1 MSARGRAPEGP
12 TPRPP
17 PPACGQG
24 ACITSVASGDI
35 QAAGMSEYSGLIAKP
50 LGPASISLELPNY
63 PMPPLDLS
71 HFTGI
76 SAEEAQRRFLEE
88 GPNELPSREV
98 RGIPGIVKDVIR
110 EPMFLL
116 LVGAGSIYLILGD
129 LEEGA
134 LLLSFVLVIIG
145 ITVYQERKTE
155 RALEALR
162 NLSSPRALVIR
173 DGQLARIA
181 GRDVVRGD
189 ILFLSEGDRIAADA
203 LIHASTNLSVDE
215 SLLTGESVPVRKLPP
230 EGEPGER
237 RPGGDDQ
244 PWLYSGT
251 LVVQGQGIAEVVS
264 TGINTR
270 MGEIGKALQAVEPE
284 ETRLHVETGHI
295 VRRIALIGL
304 FLFIIVV
311 VVYGL
316 TRGDWIQ
323 GLLAGITLA
332 MAILPEE
339 FPVVLTVFLALGA
352 WRLSK
357 ISVLARQVPAIE
369 TLGETTVLCT
379 DKTGTLTLNRMTVAK
394 CAVAGSTFDCLT
406 DPGRPLPEP
415 YHELLEYAILSC
427 KKDPF
432 DPMEQ
437 ALLKTGIDDLS
448 GTEHLHR
455 DWELLVE
462 YPLSR
467 ELLAMSNVWRSRKGD
482 EYIIAAKGA
491 PEAIFDLC
499 HLGED
504 EIAKLTPGVEDL
516 AAQGLRVLG
525 VAKSRFQPGQ
535 LPDGQHAFP
544 FTYLGLIGF
553 ADPVRPDAAA
563 AVSECRTAGIRVV
576 MITGDYPSTARN
588 IARQIGLPETENI
601 LTGPDL
607 DAMPSSRRAAE
618 IRTASLFARVVP
630 EQKLQIVES
639 LKAGG
644 EIVAM
649 TGDGVNDAPALKA
662 AHIGIAMGGRG
673 TDVAREA
680 SSLVLLD
687 DNFASIVAGIRMGR
701 RIYAN
706 LKKAMAYIIAVH
718 VPIAGLSLIP
728 VLFGWPLIL
737 LPVQIV
743 FLELIID
750 PACSVVFEAEQEEPD
765 TMQRPPRKP
774 EDHMLDRPTVAIALA
789 QGLVA
794 LVIVLAIYLHGM
806 MQGLS
811 ADQLRTV
818 SFITIVIA
826 NLALICA
833 NRSWSES
840 IAATFR
846 KQNTAFWWVITGALF
861 FLGAVLVVPGVRALF
876 QFAPVSPGYLLL
888 CGLGGLLTV
897 AWFELYKIARAG
909 RPHTT

>member
-1 MSARGRAPEGP
+1 
-12 TPRPP
+12 
-17 PPACGQG
+17 
-24 ACITSVASGDI
+24 
-35 QAAGMSEYSGLIAKP
+35 
-50 LGPASISLELPNY
+50 
-63 PMPPLDLS
+63 MPPLDLS
-71 HFTGI
+71 RFTGL
-76 SAEEAQRRFLEE
+76 SSGEASLRLLKD
-88 GPNELPSREV
+88 GPNEIPTQET
-98 RGIPGIVKDVIR
+98 RGIPEIIRDVIR

-116 LVGAGSIYLILGD
+116 LVGAGSIYFILGD
-129 LEEGA
+129 TGEGI

-145 ITVYQERKTE
+145 ITVYQEQKTE

-173 DGQLARIA
+173 DGRPVRIA

-189 ILFLSEGDRIAADA
+189 FLFVSEGDRIAADA
-203 LIHASTNLSVDE
+203 LLHSSTNLSVDE

-230 EGEPGER
+230 KGDPGER

-251 LVVQGQGIAEVVS
+251 LVVQGQGVAEVVS
-264 TGINTR
+264 TGIHTR
-270 MGEIGKALQAVEPE
+270 MGEIGKALQSVEQE
-284 ETRLHVETGHI
+284 ETRLHVETAHI
-295 VRRIALIGL
+295 VRSIAFIGL
-304 FLFIIVV
+304 LLFITVV
-311 VVYGL
+311 VAYGL
-316 TRGDWIQ
+316 TRGNWLQ

-357 ISVLARQVPAIE
+357 INVLARHVPALE
-369 TLGETTVLCT
+369 ALGATTVLCT
-379 DKTGTLTLNRMTVAK
+379 DKTGTLTMNRMSVAK
-394 CAVAGSTFDCLT
+394 CVVSGCPFDFQDQDT
-406 DPGRPLPEP
+406 GPLPESF
-415 YHELLEYAILSC
+415 HELLEYAILSC

-437 ALLKTGIDDLS
+437 ALLRAGIEDLS
-448 GTEHLHR
+448 GTEHLHG
-455 DWELLVE
+455 DWDLLLE

-467 ELLAMSNVWRSRKGD
+467 ELLAMSNVWRSKKGD

-499 HLGED
+499 HLGEQ
-504 EIAKLTPGVEDL
+504 ESAGLTVQVEEL

-525 VAKSRFQPGQ
+525 VAKSRFRPGQ
-535 LPDGQHAFP
+535 LPEGQHAFP
-544 FTYLGLIGF
+544 FTYLGLVGF

-563 AVSECRTAGIRVV
+563 AIAECRTAGIRVA
-576 MITGDYPSTARN
+576 MITGDYPSTAGN
-588 IARQIGLPETENI
+588 IAGQIGLTGTGTI

-607 DAMPSSRRAAE
+607 DGMASGVEDEA
-618 IRTASLFARVVP
+618 IRSTSLFARVVP
-630 EQKLQIVES
+630 EQKLRIVES

-680 SSLVLLD
+680 SSIVLLD

-701 RIYAN
+701 RIYEN
-706 LKKAMAYIIAVH
+706 LRKAMAYIISIH

-737 LPVQIV
+737 MPIQVV

-750 PACSVVFEAEQEEPD
+750 PACSVVFEAEREEPD
-765 TMQRPPRKP
+765 IMQRPPRKP
-774 EDHMLDRPTVAIALA
+774 DEHILDRPTVTIALA
-789 QGLVA
+789 QGCVTLC
-794 LVIVLAIYLHGM
+794 IVLALYLHGM

-811 ADQLRTV
+811 PDQLRTV
-818 SFITIVIA
+818 AFVTIVIA
-826 NLALICA
+826 NLALICT
-833 NRSWSES
+833 NRSWTQS
-840 IAATFR
+840 IVSTFR
-846 KQNTAFWWVITGALF
+846 QPNRAFWWVIGGAIF
-861 FLGAVLVVPGVRALF
+861 FLVAVLIIPGVRALF
-876 QFAPVSPGYLLL
+876 QFALVPCEYLLL
-888 CGLGGLLTV
+888 CIAGGLLTV
-897 AWFELYKIARAG
+897 AWFELYKVTRAW
-909 RPHTT
+909 RASP

>member
-1 MSARGRAPEGP
+1 M
-12 TPRPP
+12 
-17 PPACGQG
+17 
-24 ACITSVASGDI
+24 
-35 QAAGMSEYSGLIAKP
+35 P
-50 LGPASISLELPNY
+50 L
-63 PMPPLDLS
+63 LDLS
-71 HFTGI
+71 RYTGL
-76 SAEEAQRRFLEE
+76 SAEEAEQRLLQE
-88 GPNELPSREV
+88 GPNELPSRETRNIFV
-98 RGIPGIVKDVIR
+98 IIRDVVR

-116 LVGAGSIYLILGD
+116 LVGAGLIYFVLGD
-129 LEEGA
+129 FEEGA

-173 DGQLARIA
+173 DGKLVRIA
-181 GRDVVRGD
+181 GREVVRGD
-189 ILFLSEGDRIAADA
+189 CLFLSEGDRVAADA
-203 LIHASTNLSVDE
+203 LLLSSTNLSIDE

-230 EGEPGER
+230 EGKPGDR

-251 LVVQGQGIAEVVS
+251 LVVQGQGVAEVVT
-264 TGINTR
+264 TGISTE
-270 MGEIGKALQAVEPE
+270 MGKIGKALQDVERE
-284 ETRLHVETGHI
+284 DTRLHVETSHI
-295 VRRIALIGL
+295 VRSIALIGL
-304 FLFIIVV
+304 FLFITVV

-316 TRGDWIQ
+316 TRGNWLE
-323 GLLAGITLA
+323 GFLAGITLA

-357 ISVLARQVPAIE
+357 LNVLARHVPAIE
-369 TLGETTVLCT
+369 ALGATTVLCV
-379 DKTGTLTLNRMTVAK
+379 DKTGTLTLNRMTVSRLVSDGVILD
-394 CAVAGSTFDCLT
+394 CAAEGKLS
-406 DPGRPLPEP
+406 PPEP
-415 YHELLEYAILSC
+415 FHELLEYAILSC

-437 ALLKTGIDDLS
+437 ALLTMGRDGLD
-448 GTEHLHR
+448 GTEHIHR

-467 ELLAMSNVWRSRKGD
+467 ELLAMSNVWQSKTSD

-499 HLGED
+499 HLGETRSR
-504 EIAKLTPGVEDL
+504 ALTGEVEEL

-525 VAKSRFQPGQ
+525 VAKSHFRRGD
-535 LPDGQHAFP
+535 LPDGQHDFP

-563 AVSECRTAGIRVV
+563 AVSECRTAGVRVA

-588 IARQIGLPETENI
+588 IAMQIGLPGTDSVI
-601 LTGPDL
+601 TGPEL
-607 DAMPSSRRAAE
+607 DSMPAGQRDAA
-618 IRTASLFARVVP
+618 IGSTSVFARVVP
-630 EQKLQIVES
+630 EQKLSIVES
-639 LKAGG
+639 LKSQG

-662 AHIGIAMGGRG
+662 AHIGIAMGERG

-701 RIYAN
+701 RIYTN
-706 LKKAMAYIIAVH
+706 LRKAMAYIISVH
-718 VPIAGLSLIP
+718 VPIAALSLVP
-728 VLFGWPLIL
+728 VLFGWPLVL
-737 LPVQIV
+737 LPLQIV

-750 PACSVVFEAEQEEPD
+750 PACSIVFEAEKEEPD
-765 TMQRPPRKP
+765 IMQQPPRNR
-774 EDHMLDRPTVAIALA
+774 EDRILDRPTVLIALA
-789 QGLVA
+789 QGSVVFA
-794 LVIVLAIYLHGM
+794 IVLTIYLSAM

-811 ADQLRTV
+811 EDQLRTL
-818 SFITIVIA
+818 SFVTIVVA
-826 NLALICA
+826 NLALICT

-840 IAATFR
+840 MLASFR
-846 KQNTAFWWVITGALF
+846 RPNSAFWWVIGGTIF
-861 FLGAVLVVPGVRALF
+861 FLGIVLFIPAMRELF
-876 QFAPVSPGYLLL
+876 GFAPVSLEELLI
-888 CGLGGLLTV
+888 CIIGGAV
-897 AWFELYKIARAG
+897 SVVWFEIFKVVRARKSRACPG
-909 RPHTT
+909 NDAMTG

>member
-1 MSARGRAPEGP
+1 M
-12 TPRPP
+12 
-17 PPACGQG
+17 GQ
-24 ACITSVASGDI
+24 ANLSYEVSNCC
-35 QAAGMSEYSGLIAKP
+35 
-50 LGPASISLELPNY
+50 
-63 PMPPLDLS
+63 MPPLDLAR
-71 HFTGI
+71 FTGL
-76 SAEEAQRRFLEE
+76 SSEEAQLRLLSD
-88 GPNELPSREV
+88 GPNELPSRET
-98 RGIPGIVKDVIR
+98 RGIIGIILDVIR

-116 LVGAGSIYLILGD
+116 LVGAGSVYFILGD
-129 LEEGA
+129 IEEGA
-134 LLLSFVLVIIG
+134 LLLSFVLVIIC

-173 DGQLARIA
+173 DGQLVRIA

-189 ILFLSEGDRIAADA
+189 LLFTSEGDRIAADS
-203 LIHASTNLSVDE
+203 LLLASTNLSVDE
-215 SLLTGESVPVRKLPP
+215 SLLTGESVPVRKLPA
-230 EGEPGER
+230 EGTTGER

-251 LVVQGQGIAEVVS
+251 LVVQGQGVAEVVS
-264 TGINTR
+264 TGMHTR
-270 MGEIGKALQAVEPE
+270 MGEIGKALQTVNQE
-284 ETRLHVETGHI
+284 ETRLHSETAHI
-295 VRRIALIGL
+295 VRSIAFIGL
-304 FLFIIVV
+304 FLFLVV
-311 VVYGL
+311 VIVYGL
-316 TRGDWIQ
+316 TRGDWLH

-357 ISVLARQVPAIE
+357 INVLSRHVPALE
-369 TLGETTVLCT
+369 ALGATTVLCT
-379 DKTGTLTLNRMTVAK
+379 DKTGTLTVNRMTVAE
-394 CAVAGSTFDCLT
+394 CVVAGSSFDCLAEA
-406 DPGRPLPEP
+406 GNPLPEP
-415 YHELLEYAILSC
+415 FHELLEYAILSC

-437 ALLKTGIDDLS
+437 ALLKTGTDDRS
-448 GTEHLHR
+448 FTEHLHD
-455 DWELLVE
+455 DWELLLE

-467 ELLAMSNVWRSRKGD
+467 ELLAMSNVWRSRKGN

-499 HLGED
+499 HLGD
-504 EIAKLTPGVEDL
+504 RVSSALTTQVVDL
-516 AAQGLRVLG
+516 AAQGLRVLA
-525 VAKSRFQPGQ
+525 VAKSHFQPGQ

-544 FTYLGLIGF
+544 FTYLGMIGF

-563 AVSECRTAGIRVV
+563 AIHECRTAGIRVV
-576 MITGDYPSTARN
+576 MITGDYPATAQN
-588 IARQIGLPETENI
+588 IARQIRLSDSEMV
-601 LTGPDL
+601 LTGSEIAALPANER
-607 DAMPSSRRAAE
+607 DAKIQSTSV
-618 IRTASLFARVVP
+618 FARVVP
-630 EQKLQIVES
+630 DQKLQIVES

-706 LKKAMAYIIAVH
+706 LKKAMAYIISVH

-750 PACSVVFEAEQEEPD
+750 PACSIVFEAEQEEPD
-765 TMQRPPRKP
+765 IMRQPPRDP
-774 EDHMLDRPTVAIALA
+774 EEHILDRRTVAIALI
-789 QGLVA
+789 QGFV
-794 LVIVLAIYLHGM
+794 VLGIAFSIYVYGM
-806 MQGLS
+806 MRGLS
-811 ADQLRTV
+811 ADELRTL
-818 SFITIVIA
+818 SFVTVVVA
-826 NLALICA
+826 NIALIFT
-833 NRSWSES
+833 NRSWTES
-840 IAATFR
+840 IVAISR
-846 KQNTAFWWVITGALF
+846 KPNKAFWLVSAGTVF
-861 FLGAVLVVPGVRALF
+861 FLAAVLFLPGLRSLF
-876 QFAPVSPGYLLL
+876 QFAPVSPGFLLL
-888 CGLGGLLTV
+888 CILGGMLTV
-897 AWFELYKIARAG
+897 GWFEIYKITEPRI
-909 RPHTT
+909 RKT

>member
-1 MSARGRAPEGP
+1 
-12 TPRPP
+12 
-17 PPACGQG
+17 
-24 ACITSVASGDI
+24 
-35 QAAGMSEYSGLIAKP
+35 
-50 LGPASISLELPNY
+50 
-63 PMPPLDLS
+63 MPPLDLS
-71 HFTGI
+71 RFTGLSHI
-76 SAEEAQRRFLEE
+76 EAQRRLLED

-98 RGIPGIVKDVIR
+98 RGIFGIVKDVIR

-116 LVGAGSIYLILGD
+116 LVGAGSIYFILGD
-129 LEEGA
+129 FEEGA

-181 GRDVVRGD
+181 GREVVRGD
-189 ILFLSEGDRIAADA
+189 FLFVSEGDRIAADA
-203 LIHASTNLSVDE
+203 LLLSSTNLSVDE
-215 SLLTGESVPVRKLPP
+215 SLLTGESVPVRKLPA
-230 EGEPGER
+230 EGDPGER

-251 LVVQGQGIAEVVS
+251 LVVQGQGVAEVVS
-264 TGINTR
+264 TGIQTR
-270 MGEIGKALQAVEPE
+270 MGEIGKALQSVEPE
-284 ETRLHVETGHI
+284 ETRLHVETAHI
-295 VRRIALIGL
+295 VRSIAIIGL
-304 FLFIIVV
+304 FLFLIVV
-311 VVYGL
+311 VGYGL
-316 TRGDWIQ
+316 SRGDWLQ

-357 ISVLARQVPAIE
+357 INVLARHVPALE
-369 TLGETTVLCT
+369 ALGATTVLCT

-394 CAVAGSTFDCLT
+394 CAAEGSSFDCLAQRDT
-406 DPGRPLPEP
+406 PLPEP
-415 YHELLEYAILSC
+415 FHELLEYAILSC

-437 ALLKTGIDDLS
+437 ALLKTGTDDLS
-448 GTEHLHR
+448 GTEHLHQ
-455 DWELLVE
+455 DWELLLE

-499 HLGED
+499 HLGD
-504 EIAKLTPGVEDL
+504 QEIAGLLREVEDL
-516 AAQGLRVLG
+516 ASQGLRVLG
-525 VAKSRFQPGQ
+525 VAKSHFQLGQ
-535 LPDGQHAFP
+535 LPDGQHAFS

-553 ADPVRPDAAA
+553 ADPVRPDAAT
-563 AVSECRTAGIRVV
+563 AVAECRTAGIRVA

-588 IARQIGLPETENI
+588 IARQIGLPETDTF

-607 DAMPSSRRAAE
+607 D
-618 IRTASLFARVVP
+618 SLPPGTRDEQIQATSVFARVVP

-639 LKAGG
+639 LKARG

-701 RIYAN
+701 RIYEN
-706 LKKAMAYIIAVH
+706 LRKAMAYIISVH
-718 VPIAGLSLIP
+718 VPIAGLSLVP

-737 LPVQIV
+737 LPIQIV

-750 PACSVVFEAEQEEPD
+750 PACSVVFEAEQEERD
-765 TMQRPPRKP
+765 IMQRPPRNP
-774 EDHMLDRPTVAIALA
+774 GDHILDHSTVTIALA
-789 QGLVA
+789 QGFVA
-794 LVIVLAIYLHGM
+794 LGIVLAIFVYGM

-811 ADQLRTV
+811 EDELRTI
-818 SFITIVIA
+818 SFVTIVVA
-826 NLALICA
+826 NLALICT

-840 IAATFR
+840 IVATFR
-846 KQNTAFWWVITGALF
+846 KPNTAFWWVIGGTVF
-861 FLGAVLVVPGVRALF
+861 FLGAVLIVPGLRDLF
-876 QFAPVSPGYLLL
+876 QFAPVSPEYLLI
-888 CGLGGLLTV
+888 CITGGVFTV
-897 AWFELYKIARAG
+897 AWFELYKITRARQVG
-909 RPHTT
+909 L

>member
-1 MSARGRAPEGP
+1 
-12 TPRPP
+12 
-17 PPACGQG
+17 
-24 ACITSVASGDI
+24 
-35 QAAGMSEYSGLIAKP
+35 
-50 LGPASISLELPNY
+50 
-63 PMPPLDLS
+63 MPPLDLS
-71 HFTGI
+71 RFTGL
-76 SAEEAQRRFLEE
+76 SPDEAERRLLED

-98 RGIPGIVKDVIR
+98 RGIFGILAEVIK

-116 LVGAGSIYLILGD
+116 LVGAGSIYFILGD
-129 LEEGA
+129 FAEGA

-173 DGQLARIA
+173 DGRLVRIA
-181 GRDVVRGD
+181 GREVVRGD
-189 ILFLSEGDRIAADA
+189 FLFVSEGDRIAADA
-203 LIHASTNLSVDE
+203 LLLASTNLSVDE
-215 SLLTGESVPVRKLPP
+215 SLLTGESVPVRKLPA
-230 EGEPGER
+230 EGDPGER
-237 RPGGDDQ
+237 SPGGDDQ

-251 LVVQGQGIAEVVS
+251 LVVQGQGVAEVVS
-264 TGINTR
+264 TGIHTR
-270 MGEIGKALQAVEPE
+270 MGEIGRALQSVEPE
-284 ETRLHVETGHI
+284 ETRLHVETAHI
-295 VRRIALIGL
+295 VRSIAIIGL
-304 FLFIIVV
+304 ILFLIVV
-311 VVYGL
+311 VGYGL
-316 TRGDWIQ
+316 SRGDWLQ

-357 ISVLARQVPAIE
+357 INVLARHVPALE
-369 TLGETTVLCT
+369 ALGATTVLCT

-394 CAVAGSTFDCLT
+394 CAAGGSSFDCLARGDT
-406 DPGRPLPEP
+406 PLPEP
-415 YHELLEYAILSC
+415 FHELLEYAILSC

-437 ALLKTGIDDLS
+437 ALLKAGTDDLS
-448 GTEHLHR
+448 GTEHLHK
-455 DWELLVE
+455 DWELLLE

-499 HLGED
+499 HLDDQKTAGLLRE
-504 EIAKLTPGVEDL
+504 VEDL
-516 AAQGLRVLG
+516 ASQGLRVLG
-525 VAKSRFQPGQ
+525 VAKSHFQPGQ

-544 FTYLGLIGF
+544 FSYLGLIGF
-553 ADPVRPDAAA
+553 ADPVRPDAAT
-563 AVSECRTAGIRVV
+563 AVSECRTAGIRVA

-588 IARQIGLPETENI
+588 IARQIGLPETDTI

-607 DAMPSSRRAAE
+607 DFLPAGTRDEKIQA
-618 IRTASLFARVVP
+618 TSLFARVVP
-630 EQKLQIVES
+630 EQKLRIVES
-639 LKAGG
+639 LKARG

-701 RIYAN
+701 RIYEN
-706 LKKAMAYIIAVH
+706 LRKAMAYIISVH
-718 VPIAGLSLIP
+718 VPIAGLSLVP

-737 LPVQIV
+737 LPIQIV

-765 TMQRPPRKP
+765 IMQRPPRNP
-774 EDHMLDRPTVAIALA
+774 GDHILDRSTVTIALA
-789 QGLVA
+789 QGFVA
-794 LVIVLAIYLHGM
+794 LGIVLAIYLYGM

-811 ADQLRTV
+811 EDELRTL
-818 SFITIVIA
+818 SFVTIVVA
-826 NLALICA
+826 NLALICT

-846 KQNTAFWWVITGALF
+846 KPNTAFWWVIGGTVF
-861 FLGAVLVVPGVRALF
+861 FLGAVLIVPGLRGLF
-876 QFAPVSPGYLLL
+876 QFAPVSPEYLLI
-888 CGLGGLLTV
+888 CIAGGVFSV
-897 AWFELYKIARAG
+897 AWFELYKIMRARRAHKE
-909 RPHTT
+909 PF

>member
-1 MSARGRAPEGP
+1 
-12 TPRPP
+12 
-17 PPACGQG
+17 
-24 ACITSVASGDI
+24 
-35 QAAGMSEYSGLIAKP
+35 
-50 LGPASISLELPNY
+50 
-63 PMPPLDLS
+63 MPPLDLS
-71 HFTGI
+71 RFTGL
-76 SAEEAQRRFLEE
+76 SVKEAHQRLLDE

-98 RGIPGIVKDVIR
+98 RGVFGIIKDVIR

-116 LVGAGSIYLILGD
+116 LVGAGSIYFILGD
-129 LEEGA
+129 FEEGA

-173 DGQLARIA
+173 DGQLVRVA
-181 GRDVVRGD
+181 GREVVRGD
-189 ILFLSEGDRIAADA
+189 FLFVNEGDRIAADA
-203 LIHASTNLSVDE
+203 LLVASTNLSLDE
-215 SLLTGESVPVRKLPP
+215 SLLTGESVPVRKLPA

-264 TGINTR
+264 TGIHTR
-270 MGEIGKALQAVEPE
+270 MGEIGKALQSVEQE
-284 ETRLHVETGHI
+284 ETRLHVETAHI
-295 VRRIALIGL
+295 VRSIAIIGL

-311 VVYGL
+311 VAYGL
-316 TRGDWIQ
+316 TNGDWLH

-357 ISVLARQVPAIE
+357 INVLARHVPALE
-369 TLGETTVLCT
+369 ALGATTVLCT

-394 CAVAGSTFDCLT
+394 CAVAGATFDCLT
-406 DPGRPLPEP
+406 EPGKLLPEP
-415 YHELLEYAILSC
+415 FHELLEYAILSC

-437 ALLKTGIDDLS
+437 ALLKTGTDDLS
-448 GTEHLHR
+448 GTEHLHQ
-455 DWELLVE
+455 DWELLLE

-482 EYIIAAKGA
+482 KYIIAAKGA

-499 HLGED
+499 HLGTQ
-504 EIAKLTPGVEDL
+504 EIAELTPQVEDL

-525 VAKSRFQPGQ
+525 IARSQFQLGQ

-563 AVSECRTAGIRVV
+563 AVTECRTAGIRVA
-576 MITGDYPSTARN
+576 MITGDYPATARN
-588 IARQIGLPETENI
+588 IARQIGLPDTDTI

-607 DAMPSSRRAAE
+607 DSMASDRKDAA
-618 IRTASLFARVVP
+618 IRSTSLFARVVP

-639 LKAGG
+639 LKAKG
-644 EIVAM
+644 EVVAM

-662 AHIGIAMGGRG
+662 ANIGIAMGGRG

-701 RIYAN
+701 RIYEN
-706 LKKAMAYIIAVH
+706 LRKAMAYIISVH

-737 LPVQIV
+737 MPIQIV

-765 TMQRPPRKP
+765 IMQKPPRDP
-774 EDHMLDRPTVAIALA
+774 RERILDRPTVTIALA
-789 QGLVA
+789 QGFIA
-794 LVIVLAIYLHGM
+794 LAIVLAIYLYGM

-811 ADQLRTV
+811 ADELRTI
-818 SFITIVIA
+818 SFVTIVIG
-826 NLALICA
+826 NLALICT
-833 NRSWSES
+833 NRSWTES
-840 IAATFR
+840 IIATFR
-846 KQNTAFWWVITGALF
+846 KPNKAFWWVIGGTLF
-861 FLGAVLVVPGVRALF
+861 FLLAALALPGLRSLF
-876 QFAPVSPGYLLL
+876 QFAPVSAEYFLLAIA
-888 CGLGGLLTV
+888 GGILTV
-897 AWFELYKIARAG
+897 AWFELYKVTRPG
-909 RPHTT
+909 RVSH

>member
-1 MSARGRAPEGP
+1 
-12 TPRPP
+12 
-17 PPACGQG
+17 
-24 ACITSVASGDI
+24 
-35 QAAGMSEYSGLIAKP
+35 
-50 LGPASISLELPNY
+50 
-63 PMPPLDLS
+63 MPPLDLS
-71 HFTGI
+71 HFTGL
-76 SAEEAQRRFLEE
+76 SSEEAQRRLIKD
-88 GPNELPSREV
+88 GPNELPSGEV
-98 RGIPGIVKDVIR
+98 RGVFGIVKDVIR

-116 LVGAGSIYLILGD
+116 LVGAGSIYFILGD

-173 DGQLARIA
+173 NGELVRIA
-181 GRDVVRGD
+181 GRDVVCGD
-189 ILFLSEGDRIAADA
+189 TIFVSEGDRIAADA
-203 LIHASTNLSVDE
+203 LLSASTNLSVDE

-230 EGEPGER
+230 EGKPGER

-251 LVVQGQGIAEVVS
+251 LVVQGQGVAEVVS
-264 TGINTR
+264 TGIHTQ
-270 MGEIGKALQAVEPE
+270 MGEIGKALQTVEQE
-284 ETRLHVETGHI
+284 ETRLHVETAHI
-295 VRRIALIGL
+295 VRSIALIGL
-304 FLFIIVV
+304 LLFIIVV
-311 VVYGL
+311 VAYGL
-316 TRGDWIQ
+316 TRGDWLQ

-357 ISVLARQVPAIE
+357 INVLARHVPAIE
-369 TLGETTVLCT
+369 ALGATTILCT

-394 CAVAGSTFDCLT
+394 CAVAGSSFDCLARG
-406 DPGRPLPEP
+406 DSPLPEP
-415 YHELLEYAILSC
+415 FHELLEYAILSC
-427 KKDPF
+427 TKDPF

-437 ALLKTGIDDLS
+437 ALLKTGIDDLT
-448 GTEHLHR
+448 GTEHLHQ
-455 DWELLVE
+455 DWELLLE

-467 ELLAMSNVWRSRKGD
+467 ELLAMSNVWRSKKSD
-482 EYIIAAKGA
+482 DYIIAAKGA

-499 HLGED
+499 HLGEQ
-504 EIAKLTPGVEDL
+504 EVAVLTLEVEDL

-525 VAKSRFQPGQ
+525 VAKSHFSLGQ

-553 ADPVRPDAAA
+553 ADPVRPDASA
-563 AVSECRTAGIRVV
+563 AVSECRTAGIRVA
-576 MITGDYPSTARN
+576 MITGDYPATARN
-588 IARQIGLPETENI
+588 IARQIGLPETDNI
-601 LTGPDL
+601 LTGPEL
-607 DAMPSSRRAAE
+607 ESMPAERRNSA
-618 IRTASLFARVVP
+618 INSTSIFARVVP

-639 LKAGG
+639 LKSRG

-706 LKKAMAYIIAVH
+706 LKKAMAYIISVH

-737 LPVQIV
+737 LPIQIV

-750 PACSVVFEAEQEEPD
+750 PACSVVFEAEQDEPGI
-765 TMQRPPRKP
+765 MQRPPRNP
-774 EDHMLDRPTVAIALA
+774 NDHMLDRQTVTIALA
-789 QGLVA
+789 QGFVA
-794 LVIVLAIYLHGM
+794 LGIVLAIYLYGM

-811 ADQLRTV
+811 EDELRTI
-818 SFITIVIA
+818 SFITIVVA
-826 NLALICA
+826 NLSLICT
-833 NRSWSES
+833 NRSWTES
-840 IAATFR
+840 MVATF
-846 KQNTAFWWVITGALF
+846 KKPNKAFWWVIGGTTF
-861 FLGAVLVVPGVRALF
+861 FLGTVLLIPGLRALF
-876 QFAPVSPGYLLL
+876 QFAPVSPEYLLL
-888 CGLGGLLTV
+888 CIAGGLFTV
-897 AWFELYKIARAG
+897 TWFEMFKVMRARWI
-909 RPHTT
+909 PQ

>member
-1 MSARGRAPEGP
+1 
-12 TPRPP
+12 
-17 PPACGQG
+17 
-24 ACITSVASGDI
+24 
-35 QAAGMSEYSGLIAKP
+35 
-50 LGPASISLELPNY
+50 
-63 PMPPLDLS
+63 MPPLDLS
-71 HFTGI
+71 RFTGLSHI
-76 SAEEAQRRFLEE
+76 EAQRRLLED

-98 RGIPGIVKDVIR
+98 RGIFGIVKDVIR

-116 LVGAGSIYLILGD
+116 LVGAGSIYFILGD
-129 LEEGA
+129 FEEGA

-181 GRDVVRGD
+181 GREVVRGD
-189 ILFLSEGDRIAADA
+189 FLFVSEGDRIAADA
-203 LIHASTNLSVDE
+203 LLLSSTNLSVDE
-215 SLLTGESVPVRKLPP
+215 SLLTGESVPVRKLPA
-230 EGEPGER
+230 EGDPGER

-251 LVVQGQGIAEVVS
+251 LVVQGQGVAEVVS
-264 TGINTR
+264 TGIQTR
-270 MGEIGKALQAVEPE
+270 MGEIGKALQSVEPE
-284 ETRLHVETGHI
+284 ETRLHVETAHI
-295 VRRIALIGL
+295 VRSIAIIGL
-304 FLFIIVV
+304 FLFLIVV
-311 VVYGL
+311 VGYGL
-316 TRGDWIQ
+316 SRGDWLQ

-357 ISVLARQVPAIE
+357 INVLARHVPALE
-369 TLGETTVLCT
+369 ALGATTVLCT

-394 CAVAGSTFDCLT
+394 CAAEGSLFDCLAQGDT
-406 DPGRPLPEP
+406 PLPEP
-415 YHELLEYAILSC
+415 FHELLEYAILSC

-437 ALLKTGIDDLS
+437 ALLKTGTDDLS
-448 GTEHLHR
+448 GTEHLHQ
-455 DWELLVE
+455 DWELLLE

-499 HLGED
+499 HLGD
-504 EIAKLTPGVEDL
+504 QEIAGLLREVEDL
-516 AAQGLRVLG
+516 ASQGLRVLG
-525 VAKSRFQPGQ
+525 VAKSHFQLGQ
-535 LPDGQHAFP
+535 LPDGQHAFS

-553 ADPVRPDAAA
+553 ADPVRPDAAT
-563 AVSECRTAGIRVV
+563 AVAECRTAGIRVA

-588 IARQIGLPETENI
+588 IARQIGLPETDTF

-607 DAMPSSRRAAE
+607 D
-618 IRTASLFARVVP
+618 SLPPGTRDEQIQATSVFARVVP

-639 LKAGG
+639 LKARG

-701 RIYAN
+701 RIYEN
-706 LKKAMAYIIAVH
+706 LRKAMAYIISVH
-718 VPIAGLSLIP
+718 VPIAGLSLVP

-737 LPVQIV
+737 LPIQIV

-750 PACSVVFEAEQEEPD
+750 PACSVVFEAEQEERD
-765 TMQRPPRKP
+765 IMQRPPRNP
-774 EDHMLDRPTVAIALA
+774 GDHILDHSTVTIALA
-789 QGLVA
+789 QGFVA
-794 LVIVLAIYLHGM
+794 LGIVLAIFVYGM

-811 ADQLRTV
+811 EDELRTI
-818 SFITIVIA
+818 SFVTIVVA
-826 NLALICA
+826 NLALICT

-840 IAATFR
+840 IVATFR
-846 KQNTAFWWVITGALF
+846 KPNTAFWWVIGGTVF
-861 FLGAVLVVPGVRALF
+861 FLGAVLIVPGLRDLF
-876 QFAPVSPGYLLL
+876 QFAPVSPEYLLI
-888 CGLGGLLTV
+888 CITGGVFTV
-897 AWFELYKIARAG
+897 AWFELYKITRARQIG
-909 RPHTT
+909 L

>member
-1 MSARGRAPEGP
+1 
-12 TPRPP
+12 
-17 PPACGQG
+17 
-24 ACITSVASGDI
+24 
-35 QAAGMSEYSGLIAKP
+35 
-50 LGPASISLELPNY
+50 
-63 PMPPLDLS
+63 MPPFDLS
-71 HFTGI
+71 CYPGL
-76 SAEEAQRRFLEE
+76 SAKDARRRLLDE
-88 GPNELPSREV
+88 GPNELPSREA
-98 RGIPGIVKDVIR
+98 RGTIGIIKDVFR

-116 LVGAGSIYLILGD
+116 LVGAGAIYFVLGD
-129 LEEGA
+129 IEEGA

-145 ITVYQERKTE
+145 ITVYQEQKTE

-189 ILFLSEGDRIAADA
+189 FLLVSEGDRIAADA
-203 LIHASTNLSVDE
+203 LVHASTNLSVDE
-215 SLLTGESVPVRKLPP
+215 SLLTGESVPVRKLPA
-230 EGEPGER
+230 EKDPGER
-237 RPGGDDQ
+237 QPGGDDQ

-264 TGINTR
+264 TGIHTR
-270 MGEIGKALQAVEPE
+270 MGEIGKALQAVKQEK
-284 ETRLHVETGHI
+284 TRLHIETARI
-295 VRRIALIGL
+295 VRSIAVIGL
-304 FLFIIVV
+304 FLFILVV
-311 VVYGL
+311 VAYGL
-316 TRGDWIQ
+316 TRGDWLQ

-357 ISVLARQVPAIE
+357 INVLARHVPALE
-369 TLGETTVLCT
+369 ALGATTVLCT

-394 CAVAGSTFDCLT
+394 CVAGSSTYDCLA
-406 DPGRPLPEP
+406 GEGSPLPEP
-415 YHELLEYAILSC
+415 FHELLEYAILSC

-437 ALLKTGIDDLS
+437 ALLRTGNRDLS

-455 DWELLVE
+455 DWELLLE

-499 HLGED
+499 HLGE
-504 EIAKLTPGVEDL
+504 EETEGMTARVEDL
-516 AAQGLRVLG
+516 ASQGLRVLG
-525 VAKSRFQPGQ
+525 IAKAHFRIGQ
-535 LPDGQHAFP
+535 LPEGQHAFH

-553 ADPVRPDAAA
+553 TDPVRPDASD
-563 AVSECRTAGIRVV
+563 AVAECRTAGIRVA
-576 MITGDYPSTARN
+576 MITGDYPATARN
-588 IARQIGLPETENI
+588 IARQIGLPDCDRV
-601 LTGPDL
+601 LTGADL
-607 DAMPSSRRAAE
+607 DSMPPDKRDEEIHSS
-618 IRTASLFARVVP
+618 SLFARVVP

-639 LKAGG
+639 LKARG

-687 DNFASIVAGIRMGR
+687 DNFASIVAGIRTGR
-701 RIYAN
+701 RIFAN
-706 LKKAMAYIIAVH
+706 LRKAMAYIISVH

-728 VLFGWPLIL
+728 VLSGWPLIL

-750 PACSVVFEAEQEEPD
+750 PACSVVFEAEQAEPGI
-765 TMQRPPRKP
+765 MQRPPRDP
-774 EDHMLDRPTVAIALA
+774 GDHVLDRPTVAIALA

-794 LVIVLAIYLHGM
+794 LCIVIGVTLYGM
-806 MQGLS
+806 KQGLV
-811 ADQLRTV
+811 ADQIRTI
-818 SFITIVIA
+818 SFVTIVIA
-826 NLALICA
+826 NLGLICT

-840 IAATFR
+840 IIATFR
-846 KQNTAFWWVITGALF
+846 KPNRAFWWVMGGTAF
-861 FLGAVLVVPGVRALF
+861 FLAAVLLIPGLRALF
-876 QFAPVSPGYLLL
+876 RFAPVSPWYLLV
-888 CGLGGLLTV
+888 CCMGGLMTV
-897 AWFELYKIARAG
+897 AWFEIYKVTRARGFA
-909 RPHTT
+909 

>member
-1 MSARGRAPEGP
+1 
-12 TPRPP
+12 
-17 PPACGQG
+17 
-24 ACITSVASGDI
+24 
-35 QAAGMSEYSGLIAKP
+35 
-50 LGPASISLELPNY
+50 
-63 PMPPLDLS
+63 MPPLDLS
-71 HFTGI
+71 RFSGLSTD
-76 SAEEAQRRFLEE
+76 EARRRLTRDGF
-88 GPNELPSREV
+88 NELPSAET
-98 RGIPGIVKDVIR
+98 RGILGIILEVIR

-116 LVGAGSIYLILGD
+116 LVGAGAIYFVLGD
-129 LEEGA
+129 VEEGA

-173 DGQLARIA
+173 DGQLVRIA
-181 GRDVVRGD
+181 GRDVVKGD
-189 ILFLSEGDRIAADA
+189 ILVVSEGDRIAADA
-203 LIHASTNLSVDE
+203 LLAASTNLSVDE

-230 EGEPGER
+230 VGNPGER
-237 RPGGDDQ
+237 QPGGDDQ

-251 LVVQGQGIAEVVS
+251 LVVQGQGVAEVVS

-270 MGEIGKALQAVEPE
+270 MGEIGKALQAVETE
-284 ETRLHVETGHI
+284 ETRLHVETAHI
-295 VRRIALIGL
+295 VRSIALIGF
-304 FLFIIVV
+304 FLVVIVV
-311 VVYGL
+311 VAYGL
-316 TRGDWIQ
+316 TRGDWLH

-357 ISVLARQVPAIE
+357 ISVLARHVPAIE
-369 TLGETTVLCT
+369 TLGATTVLCT
-379 DKTGTLTLNRMTVAK
+379 DKTGTLTFNRMTVAK
-394 CAVAGSTFDCLT
+394 CVVAGSSFDFLGG
-406 DPGRPLPEP
+406 DERSLPEP
-415 YHELLEYAILSC
+415 FHELIEYAVLSC

-437 ALLKTGIDDLS
+437 ALLMTGNTDLS
-448 GTEHLHR
+448 GTEHLHG

-467 ELLAMSNVWRSRKGD
+467 ELLAMSNVWRSRKAD

-499 HLGED
+499 HMEPQ
-504 EIAKLTPGVEDL
+504 EIARLTVDVESL
-516 AAQGLRVLG
+516 ASDGLRVLG
-525 VAKSRFQPGQ
+525 VAKSRFRSGQ

-563 AVSECRTAGIRVV
+563 AVSECRMAGIRVA
-576 MITGDYPSTARN
+576 MITGDYPATARN
-588 IARQIGLPETENI
+588 IARQIGLPDTTSV

-607 DAMPSSRRAAE
+607 AGIQPEQRDRE
-618 IRTASLFARVVP
+618 IRASSVFARVVP

-639 LKAGG
+639 LKSGG
-644 EIVAM
+644 DIVAM

-662 AHIGIAMGGRG
+662 AHIGIAMGARG

-706 LKKAMAYIIAVH
+706 LRKAMAYIISIH

-728 VLFGWPLIL
+728 VLLGWPLIL
-737 LPVQIV
+737 LPIQIV

-765 TMQRPPRKP
+765 IMKRPPRKP
-774 EDHMLDRPTVAIALA
+774 GDRILDRPTITIALL
-789 QGLVA
+789 QGFVTLGF
-794 LVIVLAIYLHGM
+794 VLAVYLHGM

-811 ADQLRTV
+811 GDELRTV
-818 SFITIVIA
+818 SFVTIVVA
-826 NLALICA
+826 NLALICT
-833 NRSWSES
+833 NRSWTES
-840 IAATFR
+840 IAARFR
-846 KQNTAFWWVITGALF
+846 RPNRALGWVLGGTLF
-861 FLGAVLVVPGVRALF
+861 FLAAVLAIPGLRTLF
-876 QFAPVSPGYLLL
+876 QFAPVSPGFLLL
-888 CGLGGLLTV
+888 CFTAGILTV
-897 AWFELYKIARAG
+897 AWFEVYKMVRARPG
-909 RPHTT
+909 SQPQ